1 MVIKLQKIVPG
12 VMRNMQTSPQS
23 IWRNTIEFKSSSK
36 NIINA
41 SSGKGKTSFTKILSG
56 ILSDFEGELYFD
68 QRNVKKFTLTDWT
81 FLRKKEI
88 ATVYQDLQ
96 VFPNL
101 TVHENF
107 KIVEDLYS
115 MPSKSEM
122 AYEFALH
129 LGIEEKWN
137 VLCKNL
143 SMGQQQRVA
152 IIRALIRP
160 FKWLILDEPFSHLD
174 HNNAVLAMEIIQK
187 RVKELNAGFILT
199 SLDEVSWIEHDTV
212 FEL

>member
-1 MVIKLQKIVPG
+1 
-12 VMRNMQTSPQS
+12 MQASPQS

-160 FKWLILDEPFSHLD
+160 FKWLVLDEPFSHLD

>member
-23 IWRNTIEFKSSSK
+23 IWRNTIEFKSSTK

-137 VLCKNL
+137 VLCRNL

-174 HNNAVLAMEIIQK
+174 HNNVVLAMEIIQK

-199 SLDEVSWIEHDTV
+199 SLDEVAWIEHDTV

>member
-23 IWRNTIEFKSSSK
+23 IWRNTIEFKSSTK

>member
-23 IWRNTIEFKSSSK
+23 IWRNTIEFKSSTK

-41 SSGKGKTSFTKILSG
+41 FSGKGKTSFTKILSG

-137 VLCKNL
+137 VLCRNL

-199 SLDEVSWIEHDTV
+199 SLDEVAWIEHDTV